1 MYHAIYCLKTVV
13 LTFMSAKKLEK
24 FCRDV
29 EKTARCIG
37 SDGIVRSLPPGSHG
51 DVRVVMRDA
60 MMATANSKKKVAS
73 GRGDD
78 DGDGNGRGKGNRS
91 TIVASV
97 DSVLDVLVKTLML
110 RRQQVEENLKRL
122 FTAGDDNGDGVLSY
136 DEFLNIIQA
145 KRPGISERRVLRM
158 FKMALLE
165 GADNSESISRETF
178 VNVRAWRMVLMFQ
191 HTTDIRTH
199 PHFNYRRVDSTA
211 SQLSST

>member
-1 MYHAIYCLKTVV
+1 
-13 LTFMSAKKLEK
+13 MSAKKLEK

-37 SDGIVRSLPPGSHG
+37 SDRIVRALPPGSNG
-51 DVRVVMRDA
+51 DVRVVMREA
-60 MMATANSKKKVAS
+60 MMATASSRKKAETS
-73 GRGDD
+73 EQ
-78 DGDGNGRGKGNRS
+78 GNGKGGRGKKS

-158 FKMALLE
+158 FKMALIE

-178 VNVRAWRMVLMFQ
+178 VKVCFLLLCIDASFGQSMTM
-191 HTTDIRTH
+191 
-199 PHFNYRRVDSTA
+199 PHELA
-211 SQLSST
+211 LSI

>member
-1 MYHAIYCLKTVV
+1 MPLYHAIYCLKTVV

-37 SDGIVRSLPPGSHG
+37 SDGIVRALPPGSHG
-51 DVRVVMRDA
+51 DVRVVMREA
-60 MMATANSKKKVAS
+60 MMATSSSRKKGEKGGEK
-73 GRGDD
+73 GRG
-78 DGDGNGRGKGNRS
+78 NKS

-97 DSVLDVLVKTLML
+97 DTVLDVLVKTLML

-158 FKMALLE
+158 FKMALIE

-178 VNVRAWRMVLMFQ
+178 VKVGLGRDVAL
-191 HTTDIRTH
+191 
-199 PHFNYRRVDSTA
+199 
-211 SQLSST
+211 

>member
-1 MYHAIYCLKTVV
+1 MLSFTEEQLLEDGKHVTTDGNGAGTFVPLYHAIYCLKTVV

-37 SDGIVRSLPPGSHG
+37 SDGIVRALPPGSHG

-60 MMATANSKKKVAS
+60 MMATANSRKKVDS
-73 GRGDD
+73 GRGD
-78 DGDGNGRGKGNRS
+78 GDGKGRGKGNKS

-122 FTAGDDNGDGVLSY
+122 IL
-136 DEFLNIIQA
+136 
-145 KRPGISERRVLRM
+145 K
-158 FKMALLE
+158 
-165 GADNSESISRETF
+165 TF
-178 VNVRAWRMVLMFQ
+178 
-191 HTTDIRTH
+191 
-199 PHFNYRRVDSTA
+199 
-211 SQLSST
+211 